1 MYEIYT
7 RENCAQCD
15 KVKSFFNTKRIKYNE
30 IVVEKDITANE
41 LKEQYP
47 TVNILPIILRDGLRI
62 TSLDELKALLEYEQ
76 YLHINS

>member
-7 RENCAQCD
+7 RENCPQCD
-15 KVKSFFNTKRIKYNE
+15 QTKSFFSTKRIAFKE
-30 IVVEKDITANE
+30 IVVGKDITVSE
-41 LKEQYP
+41 LKEDFP
-47 TVNILPIILRDGLRI
+47 TANILPIILRDGLRI